1 LSKGHQ
7 HGIRDERQTW
17 NIKNWEAM
25 QCSQICHTHC
35 GNHPEVVEIIQNV
48 HQSKKRKLK
57 HLESGGES
65 RQDETK
71 QIKKEERNTKQ
82 T

>member
-1 LSKGHQ
+1 MNSANLPTMTLLKWS
-7 HGIRDERQTW
+7 R
-17 NIKNWEAM
+17 
-25 QCSQICHTHC
+25 SHTHR

-48 HQSKKRKLK
+48 HQSKNRKLK

-71 QIKKEERNTKQ
+71 QIKKEEHNTKQ